1 MLGHREDGPFTIEPV
16 VISSVTAYYMV
27 VNAAGIPVAQGS
39 LSLCRRTMGLPNAD
53 PDPRPPSPPAAPA
66 SRPAPA
72 APPPRQ
78 ASLF

>member
-1 MLGHREDGPFTIEPV
+1 MLAHRTDGPFTIEPV
-16 VISSVTAYYMV
+16 VIGSVTAYYMV
-27 VNAAGIPVAQGS
+27 VNAAGVPVAQGS

-53 PDPRPPSPPAAPA
+53 PDPRPPSPPAAA
-66 SRPAPA
+66 AARPAPA